1 MLVLRKKVVSPKFWI
16 IISINI
22 SNISNIIFQTFY
34 TFSIFFFLPRDLKY
48 FAKRIVLIYIVYT
61 LLISTIKVETSFL
74 IEIILYSTSSTHT
87 VRILSARTKNIFFI
101 QRIMWTRAKF
111 SRNIP
116 ATVHRRLNQR
126 WSSYFRITNS
136 EEERRK

>member
-34 TFSIFFFLPRDLKY
+34 TFSIFFFFLTRDLKY

-61 LLISTIKVETSFL
+61 LLISTINVETSFL
-74 IEIILYSTSSTHT
+74 VEIILYSIFSTHT
-87 VRILSARTKNIFFI
+87 VRTLSARSKNIFI
-101 QRIMWTRAKF
+101 QRIMWT
-111 SRNIP
+111 S
-116 ATVHRRLNQR
+116 
-126 WSSYFRITNS
+126 
-136 EEERRK
+136 